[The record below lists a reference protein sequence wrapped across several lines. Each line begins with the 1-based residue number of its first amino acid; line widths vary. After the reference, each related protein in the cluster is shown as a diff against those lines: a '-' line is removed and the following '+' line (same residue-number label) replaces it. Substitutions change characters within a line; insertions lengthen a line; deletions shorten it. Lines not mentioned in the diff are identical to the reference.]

1 MRRASPLAL
10 LSVMTIGEIYRE
22 ALTLL
27 RAAHSDE
34 NEARTIARILA
45 DESAGT
51 RFAHLSQ
58 PETLLDE
65 ATATR
70 WRDQLNRV
78 AWGEPLPYVLG
89 HQEFFGLDFFC
100 DARALI
106 PRPETELL
114 VEFAVQRLEDYPEP
128 HIADLGTGTGC
139 IAVSIAHFLPRA
151 AVWAT
156 DISEGALELA
166 KTNAQKHGVENR
178 VQFRQGQSENWDAP
192 LGNLTFDAILSNPPY
207 IARDEIKTLQTSV
220 RQYEPHTALDGGD
233 DGLDC
238 YRQLA
243 AQCRALLNPGGFF
256 AAEIGAGQ
264 FEEIK
269 TIFQNA
275 GWTVDSPLHDLQ
287 DIARVLVA
295 QYERGC

>member
-1 MRRASPLAL
+1 MVYWVL
-10 LSVMTIGEIYRE
+10 MTIGEIYRE

-34 NEARTIARILA
+34 NEARTVARILA
-45 DESAGT
+45 DDAAGI

-58 PETLLDE
+58 PEKVLDE
-65 ATATR
+65 TTAMR
-70 WRDQLNRV
+70 WRDHLNRV

-114 VEFAVQRLEDYPEP
+114 VEFARAALRRLSGAA
-128 HIADLGTGTGC
+128 HRRFGHRNGC

-166 KTNAQKHGVENR
+166 KTNAQKHGVETR
-178 VQFRQGQSENWDAP
+178 VQFCQGQSENWAAP
-192 LGNLTFDAILSNPPY
+192 LANLTFDAILSNPPY
-207 IARDEIKTLQTSV
+207 IARDEIKILQTSV
-220 RQYEPHTALDGGD
+220 RQYEPHTALDGGA

-243 AQCRALLNPGGFF
+243 TQCHALLNHGGFF

-264 FEEIK
+264 FEAIK
-269 TIFQNA
+269 AIFQNA
-275 GWTVDSPLHDLQ
+275 GWKVDSPLHDLQ
-287 DIARVLVA
+287 DIPRVLVA